1 MLTIKQLTQTV
12 GHSITPRMVRHYH
25 QIGLLPQPVRS
36 EGNYRLYDQ
45 PAVEQLRR
53 IVALKQQGFQ
63 LAHIK
68 QMLEVEM
75 PALQT
80 EPLLEQLQ
88 HEYQGVQQQLIR
100 LRQTATALEGILG
113 RDRLCQGMQ
122 AEALAQLRL
131 LDVETQTVQTLT
143 EKLWQHL
150 DVAVADHP
158 ENFQQALQRLLPD
171 LSQRPEI
178 EVDVLSH
185 LVLSSGDVGLAAFVR
200 FSRDAIKAARAALT
214 AGCTVIGDVPAVVAS
229 LDQARLVHL
238 GCGWQTLIDDPHLDS
253 AADAEQRFWE
263 DDHWPQRFEA
273 WGEGSIWVV
282 GYAPSV
288 LMRLCDAIS
297 SQSLRPT
304 LIIGLPLG
312 FSHAPAAKRRLMQL
326 NVPYITTEGSLGGGL
341 LAAVVLNR
349 LAASLIEK
357 PNCHCYLEG

>member
-12 GHSITPRMVRHYH
+12 GHGITPRMVRHYH

-36 EGNYRLYDQ
+36 QGNYRLYDQ
-45 PAVEQLRR
+45 PDVERLRR

-68 QMLEVEM
+68 QMLEVDS
-75 PALQT
+75 PSLQT

-88 HEYQGVQQQLIR
+88 GEYQGVLRQLIR
-100 LRQTATALEGILG
+100 LRQTAMALEGILG
-113 RDRLCQGMQ
+113 RDRACQDMQ

-131 LDVETQTVQTLT
+131 LEVETQTAQALT
-143 EKLWQHL
+143 ESLWQHL
-150 DVAVADHP
+150 DAAAADHP
-158 ENFQQALQRLLPD
+158 EDFQQALRRLLPD

-185 LVLSSGDVGLAAFVR
+185 LVLACGDVGLAAFVR
-200 FSRDAIKAARAALT
+200 FSQDAIKAAREALAT
-214 AGCTVIGDVPAVVAS
+214 GCTVVGDVPAVVAS
-229 LDQARLVHL
+229 LDQARLTHL
-238 GCGWQTLIDDPHLDS
+238 GCQWRTLIDNPHLDS
-253 AADAEQRFWE
+253 AADAERQFWQ
-263 DDHWPQRFEA
+263 DDHWPQWFQA

-288 LMRLCDAIS
+288 LMRLCDAIAH
-297 SQSLRPT
+297 QSLRPA
-304 LIIGLPLG
+304 LVIGLPIG

-326 NVPYITTEGSLGGGL
+326 DVPYITTEGSLGGGL

-357 PNCHCYLEG
+357 PDCHCYLKG